1 MDLSAIWIMAVSDLR
16 QRIRDRSVLIFAL
29 VVPIAIMIVF
39 NLLFSGLGSSESL
52 KPITVRVAAEPDD
65 RVAQGLIQALDRHQ
79 FDVVFGGTV

>member
-65 RVAQGLIQALDRHQ
+65 LESLIALGQIARARLDYLKEK
-79 FDVVFGGTV
+79 

>member
-39 NLLFSGLGSSESL
+39 NLLFSCLLYTSPS
-52 KPITVRVAAEPDD
+52 PRD
-65 RVAQGLIQALDRHQ
+65 
-79 FDVVFGGTV
+79 